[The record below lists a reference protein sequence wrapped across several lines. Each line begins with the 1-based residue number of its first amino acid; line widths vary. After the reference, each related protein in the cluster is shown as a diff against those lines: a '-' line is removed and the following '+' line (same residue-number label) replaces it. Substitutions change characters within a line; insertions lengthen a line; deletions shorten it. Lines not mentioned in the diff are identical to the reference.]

1 MHQLYGREEP
11 QKQYVIALT
20 LYDQMK
26 GISMKK

>member
-1 MHQLYGREEP
+1 MRQLYGREEP
-11 QKQYVIALT
+11 RKQYLIALT